1 VACLLFRSTACKER
15 DFGNG
20 RVRAD
25 ILRGEF
31 MRLEKRKPSGREKDQ
46 DSVKLLEKLREQ
58 LHSSNSSTARR
69 AAFNLSWMQ
78 DDGLDILKE
87 ALFSDA
93 ARRAKSAAVYGL
105 RKMRGRMKKNALG
118 VLSEGSKYSNS
129 TTAEV
134 CQHALAVLRHP
145 GPGKAV
151 SVRKGRPARFQIR
164 EVSGN
169 RLQKRRGERVRGPGN
184 RFSR

>member
-1 VACLLFRSTACKER
+1 
-15 DFGNG
+15 
-20 RVRAD
+20 
-25 ILRGEF
+25 

-46 DSVKLLEKLREQ
+46 ASVKLLEKLHEQ

-93 ARRAKSAAVYGL
+93 TRRAKSAAVYGL
-105 RKMRGRMKKNALG
+105 RKMRGRMKKMALAA
-118 VLSEGSKYSNS
+118 LSEGSRYSDS
-129 TTAEV
+129 ITAEV
-134 CQHALAVLRHP
+134 CQNALAILRQPHP
-145 GPGKAV
+145 AKPAP
-151 SVRKGRPARFQIR
+151 VRKTRPARFQIR

-169 RLQKRRGERVRGPGN
+169 RLQRRRGERVRGPGN

>member
-1 VACLLFRSTACKER
+1 
-15 DFGNG
+15 
-20 RVRAD
+20 
-25 ILRGEF
+25 

-46 DSVKLLEKLREQ
+46 ASVKLLEKLREQ

-87 ALFSDA
+87 ALFGDA
-93 ARRAKSAAVYGL
+93 ARRTKSAAVYGL
-105 RKMRGRMKKNALG
+105 RKMRGRMKKIALG
-118 VLSEGSKYSNS
+118 VLAEGLRCSDG
-129 TTAEV
+129 TTVEA
-134 CQHALAVLRHP
+134 CQNALAVLKQKAH
-145 GPGKAV
+145 GKPAP
-151 SVRKGRPARFQIR
+151 VRKGRPARFQIK

-169 RLQKRRGERVRGPGN
+169 RLQRRRGERVRGPGN